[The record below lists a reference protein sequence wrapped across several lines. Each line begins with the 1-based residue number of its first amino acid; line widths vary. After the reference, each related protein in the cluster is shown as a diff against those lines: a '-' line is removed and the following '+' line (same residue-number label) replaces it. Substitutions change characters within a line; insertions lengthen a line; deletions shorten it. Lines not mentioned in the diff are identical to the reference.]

1 MIDISK
7 HNLRLV
13 PEGQIDFQKLNRIR
27 DLESENKALKNG
39 LIISCAILLLLTG
52 VLIIDSYSQ
61 EKKT

>member
-13 PEGQIDFQKLNRIR
+13 PEGQIDFQKLNRIQ